1 MHLAAIVSITF
12 FRWWREMVE
21 RVNLK
26 RHRKATFG
34 RNAKT
39 AKWQTTRTKWKE
51 KNYCSINILFILFRA
66 TYIISTE
73 FMVLIYD
80 VKVAARSLLKMAQ
93 RESKWPHRVCA
104 RLVQICLLSHLST
117 SQPAYQP
124 TSDYHIIYTRLFSL
138 FIYKYKLLTNLKS
151 PHNSH
156 TLPFAYVQCR
166 CCRMIHAKT

>member
-1 MHLAAIVSITF
+1 MGLHEKKKWRMPAQKICIWTVAAIVSITF
-12 FRWWREMVE
+12 IRWWRETVE

-26 RHRKATFG
+26 RHRKATLC

-39 AKWQTTRTKWKE
+39 ARWQTTRTKWKE

-80 VKVAARSLLKMAQ
+80 ATVAARSLFKMGQ

-104 RLVQICLLSHLST
+104 RLVQICLLSHLLTRPT
-117 SQPAYQP
+117 SQPA
-124 TSDYHIIYTRLFSL
+124 TAT
-138 FIYKYKLLTNLKS
+138 
-151 PHNSH
+151 
-156 TLPFAYVQCR
+156 
-166 CCRMIHAKT
+166 